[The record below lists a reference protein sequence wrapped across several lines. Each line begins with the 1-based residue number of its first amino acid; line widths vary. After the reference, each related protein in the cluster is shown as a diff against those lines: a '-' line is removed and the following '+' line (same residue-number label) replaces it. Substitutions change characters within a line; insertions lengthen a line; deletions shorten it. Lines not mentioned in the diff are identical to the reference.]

1 MTPDRMRKLARAL
14 DMVAEQDR
22 LELARQ
28 HAIAQLRREAA
39 VELYGICRRFVD
51 ELNSLMDQVR
61 LDLAPIEYALHN
73 FNENGP
79 NLFQINLNGRLIQ
92 ISFKPT
98 DTPTSIDNYRIPY
111 TLEGTVN
118 SFNQQLLD
126 RDDIRD
132 QRLFF
137 CLERSG
143 NHWRYQ
149 EGNTGKQGVV
159 DGDYLAGLLEK
170 LT

>member
-14 DMVAEQDR
+14 DLVAEKDR

-28 HAIAQLRREAA
+28 HAIEQVRREAA

-51 ELNSLMDQVR
+51 ELNALLDHVK
-61 LDLAPIEYALHN
+61 LDLSPAEYRPEHFHDSA
-73 FNENGP
+73 P

-92 ISFKPT
+92 FSFHPT
-98 DTPTSIDNYRIPY
+98 DTTTSTDNYRIPY
-111 TLEGTVN
+111 TLEGAVS
-118 SFNQQLLD
+118 SFNQQLLELD
-126 RDDIRD
+126 EVRD
-132 QRLFF
+132 QKLFY
-137 CLERSG
+137 CLERGG

-149 EGNTGKQGVV
+149 EGGAGRQGVV
-159 DGDYLAGLLEK
+159 DSDYLAALLEK

>member
-14 DMVAEQDR
+14 DLVAEKDR

-28 HAIAQLRREAA
+28 EAIEQMRREAA

-51 ELNSLMDQVR
+51 ELNSLMDQVK
-61 LDLAPIEYALHN
+61 LDLSPGEYACAN
-73 FNENGP
+73 YRDTAP

-98 DTPTSIDNYRIPY
+98 DTVTSIDNYRIPY
-111 TLEGTVN
+111 TLEGNVN
-118 SFNQQLLD
+118 SYNQQLLEHD
-126 RDDIRD
+126 EIRD
-132 QRLFF
+132 QKIYY
-137 CLERSG
+137 CLERGG

-149 EGNTGKQGVV
+149 EGGTGRQGVV
-159 DGDYLAGLLEK
+159 DSDYLAALLEK

>member
-14 DMVAEQDR
+14 DLVAEKDR

-28 HAIAQLRREAA
+28 EAIEQMRREAA
-39 VELYGICRRFVD
+39 VELYGICRKFVD
-51 ELNSLMDQVR
+51 ELNALMDQVK
-61 LDLAPIEYALHN
+61 LDLSPVEFRCRN
-73 FNENGP
+73 FHDTAP

-98 DTPTSIDNYRIPY
+98 DTATSTDNYRIPY
-111 TLEGTVN
+111 TLEGNVN
-118 SFNQQLLD
+118 SFNQQLLE
-126 RDDIRD
+126 RDEIRD

-137 CLERSG
+137 CLERGG
-143 NHWRYQ
+143 NHWRFYD
-149 EGNTGKQGVV
+149 GSTGKQGVV
-159 DGDYLAGLLEK
+159 DHDYLAGLLEK